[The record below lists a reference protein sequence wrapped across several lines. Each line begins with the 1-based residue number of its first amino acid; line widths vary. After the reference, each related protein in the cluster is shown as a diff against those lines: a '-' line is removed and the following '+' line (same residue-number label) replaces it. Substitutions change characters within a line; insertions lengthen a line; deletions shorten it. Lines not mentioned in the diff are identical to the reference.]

1 SLPVNVHLLT
11 LDQLSAKVFLLR
23 VEHYF
28 ETDEDAVYSKSVE
41 IELQSVFHVL
51 GKITD
56 LTELTLAANLP
67 LADMKRLIWRTDR
80 NESSYWKSTG
90 LFEILSDDSGD
101 VKSHANQNFP
111 SYSGI
116 TC

>member
-41 IELQSVFHVL
+41 IDLQSVFHVL

-56 LTELTLAANLP
+56 LTELTLVANLP
-67 LADMKRLIWRTDR
+67 LTNMKRLTWRTDR
-80 NESSYWKSTG
+80 NESSYWKST
-90 LFEILSDDSGD
+90 DSRFFQTTM
-101 VKSHANQNFP
+101 VTLNPMQIKTFQV
-111 SYSGI
+111 
-116 TC
+116 TVE